1 MSYQYL
7 FDPNKQF
14 QNVSGVNNVAG
25 FLRVFYNGTDD
36 RAVTYKDFNGTAN
49 PADIPIDNNGRAV
62 VIADEDRTYRLEVY
76 SRDGSLLWSQY
87 PLKTIVSGVVSVST
101 GNGLFYDLLGRI
113 AVENAGS
120 QSSLCSVATGTNC
133 TASSDSLACG
143 NGSFANIRSITAG
156 TNTTAM
162 KDSLA
167 IGYGCSAGS
176 NNSGGSIAFGS
187 NATASGTAS
196 IVGGM
201 SNTGSGS
208 NVAVF
213 GYGNTATKDDG
224 FVSGS
229 SNNSTAF
236 RASALGYFLNATA
249 DNQTVVG
256 QFNKSDA
263 RQLFIVG
270 DGSADYA
277 RHNILTAGKNLY
289 DQREVRVNANLILPT
304 TNWPNKNVNTSLNNM
319 GRRNNAY
326 AYAGTEV
333 LAASKIPLFTMSTAK
348 TCMDYYFLEN
358 VNLIGYIQLNFNA
371 SVSVND
377 ATTLLQNDL
386 YNHDGS
392 VGKFV
397 ETYKIYNSV
406 AAGQVI
412 TWPINIP
419 LEYSWATPDVEYAIE
434 YVNPLI
440 YGATLSWD
448 IKIVIGW

>member
-1 MSYQYL
+1 MAYQYL

-76 SRDGSLLWSQY
+76 SRDGSMLWSQY
-87 PLKTIVSGVVSVST
+87 PLKTMVSGVVSVSI

-113 AVENAGS
+113 AVENDGS
-120 QSSLCSVATGTNC
+120 QSSFRSVATGTNC
-133 TASSDSLACG
+133 TASENSLACG
-143 NGSFANIRSITAG
+143 NGSSSS
-156 TNTTAM
+156 
-162 KDSLA
+162 D
-167 IGYGCSAGS
+167 
-176 NNSGGSIAFGS
+176 GSIAFGY

-196 IVGGM
+196 IVGGQN
-201 SNTGSGS
+201 NTGSGM

-213 GYGNTATKDDG
+213 GSGNTATKEDG
-224 FVSGS
+224 FVSGAG
-229 SNNSTAF
+229 NNSTAV
-236 RASALGYFLNATA
+236 RASALGYYLNATA
-249 DNQTVVG
+249 TNQTVVG
-256 QFNKSDA
+256 QFNASDA
-263 RQLFIVG
+263 RQIFIVG
-270 DGSADYA
+270 DGSDDDA
-277 RHNILTAGKNLY
+277 RHNILTAGKDLY

-319 GRRNNAY
+319 GHRNNAY

-333 LAASKIPLFTMSTAK
+333 LAAIPGIPGKIPLFTMSTAK
-348 TCMDYYFLEN
+348 TYMDYYFLEN